1 MRNIKLDPLIQDHE
15 PKIKR
20 LYIGLFYQY
29 FKREKTYLR
38 AKSLVNL
45 MNKVPKFENL
55 SNFEKFVHEKGLDKF
70 TGKTLQELADFSGH
84 QLVFYAGASRSTNVT
99 VEVCKIVPEVVTKET
114 YFLVPALY
122 RSRITPNFLI
132 DKLPNLSLIQNQ
144 TALRKLVDE
153 NNPKL
158 KFVDWIV
165 DKSGQSIEKIQKLLN
180 DNFDGQIFF
189 HQERKFFNIF
199 GFGYQI
205 SYQNPNDD
213 RVRNQDRRM
222 IIPKTSHC
230 RDFLNLE
237 FIGEWPNRKFISTDD
252 VFRLNQSVK
261 IYSCPNFWCRYRPS
275 LNKTNVT
282 DHIKNCTQGTKIHY
296 KQVKM
301 TEDNRIKDYL
311 VKHGFLDADYHNLH
325 FALYDLES
333 FASKDN
339 ARKVSEKSRILS
351 EQKVVTAAFSSTF
364 GPDKCIKR
372 KSFSELDHD
381 TFFKSISDHFISMAS
396 EYRKTIPE
404 KILSGIA
411 SIQSILSFDKKK
423 SQTNIEAGVDVESR
437 LNVHDKSML
446 TRGLNYLRRVTGL
459 KIYGYNSENYDMPLL
474 LPGLLKVLD
483 LDSKNIKVVKRGTGL
498 MKVAFDIDGLEIC
511 LVDARNYFAGGS
523 LEQVANRFGATVSKG
538 IFPYEHFETISSA
551 ESETKWP
558 KYECF
563 KSSLLKRSM
572 RNIDEKFR
580 SAFEIAKNELS
591 MTADMFLDQMSIPR
605 SAFTLEP
612 DPYTLPEN
620 IQYEKSGLAFV
631 LDPVRY
637 IQNMVSFEELIEL
650 GVIANMYD
658 YLGHYNILDTVVLK
672 ETLKSYVKLFIDN
685 LSVNPLDFY
694 TLPGMAERIMWAK
707 FDDTIGSPFSLNNQ
721 ELNELLHE
729 QNKGGCVIVAHRHVE
744 LNVPIENRI
753 YSESV
758 YCTPDGNTAKEVN
771 SQDMNNLY
779 GKGVSMKQPV
789 GRGIEYRKENSYFLW
804 KPLHS
809 SDNYSI
815 EALDWLNYQQ
825 SKFLK
830 SDGSRHVIRHAM
842 NHGEMTL
849 FDESPNEPF
858 RSKIYKPDGY
868 LKIGDQEFIFEY
880 DGCAFHVCPH
890 NCITSRRA
898 RQGGRKLRAVDA
910 RNAFYE
916 SRGQLITITS
926 CEWNRVRH
934 SLEPYKNYT
943 SIFFNRKRILEN
955 EIFEK
960 IKSGEFFG
968 LVMCDVKSSDSA
980 KEKFSK
986 LNFPPVFCHLP
997 IREDMVHPEYLTIL
1011 KERKTQFPLDRV
1023 LTLTYQAKQILLTSE
1038 TAKFYM
1044 EVGVELSNISRAYE
1058 YEQANPLAHFVKEV
1072 TDQRKAATRSGNK
1085 ALQDVFKL
1093 VMNSSYG
1100 NGFIDKLLLKFEYA
1114 QMNLRKSYGNETGPS
1129 PQRPLRK

>member
-1 MRNIKLDPLIQDHE
+1 MRNIKLDPLLQDNE
-15 PKIKR
+15 PRIKR

-29 FKREKTYLR
+29 FKKEKSYLR
-38 AKSLVNL
+38 AKSLVSL
-45 MNKVPKFENL
+45 MNKVAKFENL
-55 SNFEKFVHEKGLDKF
+55 SNFEKFVLEKGLDRF
-70 TGKTLQELADFSGH
+70 NGKTLQELADFTGH
-84 QLVFYAGASRSTNVT
+84 KLVFYAGASRSTNVT
-99 VEVCKIVPEVVTKET
+99 VEVCSIVPELVTKET
-114 YFLVPALY
+114 HFLVPALY
-122 RSRITPNFLI
+122 RSRISPNFLI
-132 DKLPNLSLIQNQ
+132 DSLPNISLIQNQ
-144 TALRKLVDE
+144 SALRVLVGE

-158 KFVDWIV
+158 KFIDWIV
-165 DKSGQSIEKIQKLLN
+165 DKSGQSIDRVQKLIE
-180 DNFDGQIFF
+180 DNFGEQIYF
-189 HQERKFFNIF
+189 HQERKFFKIFDF
-199 GFGYQI
+199 GFQI

-213 RVRNQDRRM
+213 RVRNQDQRM

-237 FIGEWPNRKFISTDD
+237 FIGDWPNRKFIFMND

-261 IYSCPNFWCRYRPS
+261 IYSCPNFWCRYRPT
-275 LNKTNVT
+275 LNRTNMSE
-282 DHIKNCTQGTKIHY
+282 HIKNCKQGTKIHF
-296 KQVKM
+296 KQIKM
-301 TEDNRIKDYL
+301 TEDNKIRDYL
-311 VKHGFLDADYHNLH
+311 VKHAFMDEGFHNLH

-333 FASKDN
+333 FASKDH
-339 ARKVSEKSRILS
+339 ARKVSEKSKILS

-372 KSFSELDHD
+372 KSFSETDHD
-381 TFFKSISDHFISMAS
+381 AFFKDISDYLFSMAS
-396 EYRKTIPE
+396 EYRKTVPE
-404 KILSGIA
+404 KILNGIM
-411 SIQSILSFDKKK
+411 SIQSILSADKKK
-423 SQTNIEAGVDVESR
+423 TQTNEEAGVEVESR
-437 LNVHDKSML
+437 LNVYDKSML
-446 TRGLNYLRRVTGL
+446 TRGLHYLRKVTTL
-459 KIYGYNSENYDMPLL
+459 KVFGYNSENYDMPLL

-483 LDSKNIKVVKRGTGL
+483 LNSKNIKVVKRGTGL
-498 MKVAFDIDGLEIC
+498 MKVSLEINGLEIC

-523 LEQVANRFGATVSKG
+523 LEKVADRFGATVSKG

-551 ESETKWP
+551 QSETKWP

-563 KSSLLKRSM
+563 RSSLLKRDLQ
-572 RNIDEKFR
+572 NIDDKIR
-580 SAFEIAKNELS
+580 SAFEIAKRDLS
-591 MTADMFLDQMSIPR
+591 MTADNFLEQMSIPLT
-605 SAFTLEP
+605 AFTLDP
-612 DPYTLPEN
+612 DPFRLPEK
-620 IQYEKSGLAFV
+620 IDYEKVEFSFI

-637 IQNMVSFEELIEL
+637 IENMVSFEELMEL

-672 ETLKSYVKLFIDN
+672 ETLQSYVKLFIDN

-694 TLPGMAERIMWAK
+694 TLPGMAERIMWEK

-721 ELNELLHE
+721 EFNELLHE

-744 LNVPIENRI
+744 LNVPVENRI

-804 KPLHS
+804 KPLYS

-830 SDGSRHVIRHAM
+830 EDGSRHVIRHAM

-849 FDESPNEPF
+849 FDESINEPF

-868 LKIGDQEFIFEY
+868 LKIADQEFIFEY

-890 NCITSRRA
+890 NCITNRRA
-898 RQGGRKLRAVDA
+898 RQSGRNLRTVDV

-934 SLEPYKNYT
+934 NLEPYKNYT
-943 SIFFNRKRILEN
+943 SVFFNRKRVFEN

-960 IKSGEFFG
+960 IRSGDFFG

-980 KEKFSK
+980 KEKFSRI
-986 LNFPPVFCHLP
+986 NFPPVFCHLP
-997 IREDMVHPEYLTIL
+997 IQEDMVHPEYLNIL

-1058 YEQANPLAHFVKEV
+1058 YEQAYPLAHFVKEV

-1100 NGFIDKLLLKFEYA
+1100 NGFIDSLL
-1114 QMNLRKSYGNETGPS
+1114 
-1129 PQRPLRK
+1129 